1 MHATCAGGCC
11 LLATSSPL
19 LSSILSLVCKPFFT
33 IANFNTNSR
42 HEGKT
47 SCWRAKNEWDWTNG
61 ENYIMKLRQWMNEPK
76 GDIISRSAQSLFLK
90 RHATWQMSTTNKEKS
105 SKLLS
110 LLLFFIFHLS
120 SSTFKLPSLN
130 LSSRFDWSTNHRF
143 SCAVVVSRPAF
154 CNKQVKREARSRK
167 RGETRA
173 TAPKLTGCCKSKNRP
188 ALKHWVELSWD
199 EGEERRGNSWLI
211 KEHQSDDST
220 YSKLQWIS

>member
-110 LLLFFIFHLS
+110 LLLFFIFHLPPS
-120 SSTFKLPSLN
+120 SFHLSTWALALIDPLIIDFPAPLLSLGRPFATN
-130 LSSRFDWSTNHRF
+130 KWSE
-143 SCAVVVSRPAF
+143 
-154 CNKQVKREARSRK
+154 KREAES
-167 RGETRA
+167 GE
-173 TAPKLTGCCKSKNRP
+173 KL
-188 ALKHWVELSWD
+188 
-199 EGEERRGNSWLI
+199 ERRRPN
-211 KEHQSDDST
+211 
-220 YSKLQWIS
+220 